1 MQRSPTPNRDANM
14 AAMRTVKLPAGE
26 AVPALGQ
33 GTWHLGEDPRNRPQE
48 IAALRLGL
56 DLGMTLIDTAEMYVG
71 AEDLIREAIAG
82 RRQECFIVDKV
93 VPSHATRR
101 GTIEACEHS
110 LRRLV
115 TDRIDLYLLHWRGS
129 VPLEETVDA
138 FDELVDT
145 GKIRYWGVS
154 NFDVADMNE
163 LFQIAEIDPQT
174 DQVLYNLTHRGVE
187 WDLLHWCRTRGIP
200 IMAYAPL
207 EEGELLD
214 HSALRRVAERHGA
227 TPAQI
232 AIAWVLQHPD
242 VMAIPKAGT
251 PEHVRENRRA
261 LDIQLTSSDLRD
273 LDHVFDAPD
282 RKIPLEAI

>member
-1 MQRSPTPNRDANM
+1 MEAI
-14 AAMRTVKLPAGE
+14 RTVKLPAGE
-26 AVPALGQ
+26 EVPALGQ
-33 GTWHLGEDPRNRPQE
+33 GTWHLGEDPKNRRQE

-71 AEDLIREAIAG
+71 AEDLVREAIAG

-101 GTIEACEHS
+101 GTIEACEDS

-138 FDELVDT
+138 LDELVDT

-163 LFQIAEIDPQT
+163 LFRIAEVDPQV
-174 DQVLYNLTHRGVE
+174 DQVLYNLTHRGIE
-187 WDLLHWCRTRGIP
+187 WDLLPRCRTRGIP
-200 IMAYAPL
+200 LMAYAPL
-207 EEGELLD
+207 EEGELLE
-214 HSALRRVAERHGA
+214 HTSLRRVAERHGA
-227 TPAQI
+227 TAAQI
-232 AIAWVLQHPD
+232 AIAWALRHPD
-242 VMAIPKAGT
+242 VIAIPKAGT
-251 PEHVRENRRA
+251 PEHVRDNRRA
-261 LDIQLTSSDLRD
+261 LDIQLTSKDLRD
-273 LDHVFDAPD
+273 LDHVFEAPD
-282 RKIPLEAI
+282 RKVPLETS